1 MAQSLSVCLVFSAK
15 GYSMHLGSWLIPQ
28 GLHPCLHSVHVL
40 LNSGFEDSDEHAE
53 MMVMMLM
60 SVMMKKKMMNKIK

>member
-1 MAQSLSVCLVFSAK
+1 
-15 GYSMHLGSWLIPQ
+15 MHLGSWLIPQ